1 MLNFRPIG
9 IDDEALI
16 KKYYNK
22 NYFLC
27 EYCFVDLFIW
37 RGTYN
42 TQIAEYN
49 NFLYTKMTD
58 EGIDYFFAPFGEG
71 DFNEAMNELFKYT
84 KEKSIPLNLISL
96 PPEIKD
102 LVEETFPNTFEFKLN
117 EDNMDYVY
125 LSEKLAYLKGK
136 KLHKK
141 KNHIN
146 RFLKDYEN
154 RWTYE
159 DVTEDNIREFFSYQ
173 VDWCEDNNEFLG
185 ELCATSSA
193 LKNFKKLNLIG
204 GIIRV
209 DGKIIAITLGSKPY
223 EDTVIVHIEK
233 ADYTINGAYQ
243 IINQQ
248 FVLHNCLD
256 VKYVD
261 REEDLGIEGLRKA
274 KESYYPEF
282 KTENYIGIPK

>member
-1 MLNFRPIG
+1 MLNFRSVE

-16 KKYYNK
+16 KKYFNK

-27 EYCFVDLFIW
+27 EYCFVDMFIW
-37 RGTYN
+37 RRAYN
-42 TQIAEYN
+42 TQICEYN
-49 NFLYTKMTD
+49 DFLYTKMTD
-58 EGIDYFFAPFGEG
+58 DGVDYFFAPFGTG
-71 DFNEAMNELFKYT
+71 NFKKAMEELFNYT
-84 KEKSIPLNLISL
+84 NENNIPLNLISL
-96 PPEIKD
+96 PEEIKD
-102 LVEETFPNTFEFKLN
+102 LVEETFPNTFEFTLN
-117 EDNMDYVY
+117 ENNMDYVY

-141 KNHIN
+141 KNHVN
-146 RFLKDYEN
+146 KFLKEYEG
-154 RWTYE
+154 RWSYE
-159 DVTEDNIREFFSYQ
+159 DLNEENIREFFSYQ
-173 VDWCEDNNEFLG
+173 VDWCESNNEFLG

-193 LKNFKKLNLIG
+193 LKNFKRLKLMG

-209 DGKIIAITLGSKPY
+209 DGKIAAITLASKPY
-223 EDTVIVHIEK
+223 DDTVIVHIEK
-233 ADYTINGAYQ
+233 ADININGSYQ

-248 FVLHNCLD
+248 FVEHNCLD

-282 KTENYIGIPK
+282 KTVNYIGIQK

>member
-1 MLNFRPIG
+1 MLEFRAID
-9 IDDEALI
+9 IDDGELI
-16 KKYYNK
+16 KKYYNE
-22 NYFLC
+22 NFFLC
-27 EYCFVDLFIW
+27 EYCFVDMFIW
-37 RGTYN
+37 RLAYN

-58 EGIDYFFAPFGEG
+58 DGVDYFFAPFGEG
-71 DFNEAMNELFKYT
+71 DFKEAMNELFEYT
-84 KEKSIPLNLISL
+84 KANGIPLNLISL
-96 PPEIKD
+96 PPKIKEK
-102 LVEETFPNTFEFKLN
+102 VEQAFPDTFEFREN
-117 EDNMDYVY
+117 ENNMDYVY

-141 KNHIN
+141 KNHVN
-146 RFLKDYEN
+146 RFLKEYDG

-159 DVTEDNIREFFSYQ
+159 DLTEDNIREFFSYQ
-173 VDWCEDNNEFLG
+173 VAWCENDDQFLG

-193 LKNFKKLNLIG
+193 LKNFKTLKLMG

-209 DGKIIAITLGSKPY
+209 DGKIVAITLASKPY
-223 EDTVIVHIEK
+223 DDTVIVHIEK
-233 ADYTINGAYQ
+233 ADININGSYQ

-248 FVLHNCLD
+248 FVEHNCLD

-282 KTENYIGIPK
+282 KAMNYIGVLK